1 MTQLPTAKLTS
12 LSLDELKKLARE
24 KKKASNTSSGK
35 TITPHATPGRVHFPM
50 TSAQK
55 RIWMLSQYLDDSL
68 VYNNPY
74 VLACRIE
81 HDMEPQRVQQT
92 LDYLMQQHDILRTT
106 FRLVDNDV
114 CQHIANDMSFP
125 FSFEDISAFSEEELE
140 KYVSET
146 AKVKG
151 NIVFDLENGPLVYL
165 HMAKI
170 HQHDYVLFLT
180 FHHIISDGWTVNVF
194 FKMLMENYFRLL
206 QGGTLPIEKMLQFA
220 DYALAEDR
228 WYSEG
233 EYQTGLSYWAK
244 RLDGITGQLELA
256 TDYPRPAKMS
266 TAGSITSQFFD
277 SSFCQRL
284 QTCAAQHQ
292 ATQFH
297 VILTAYQL
305 LLHKYSGQQEI
316 IIGAPFANRNL
327 PATQNMMGLFMNT
340 LPLRF
345 DIDPDASIASLIED
359 VRVECEETLRYQD
372 VPFNYILD
380 EITYVRNPQ
389 INPIFQAILTYQ
401 VFPHFHSSHGGFK
414 YKPLKV
420 DYGTAKLDLNL
431 WVEEDKDSNGLL
443 FTMNYSSALF
453 SSNTVR
459 RMLNDLRA
467 TLETLINQPQ
477 LTVRDLSLLGD
488 EERRATI
495 AQCQPAA
502 STFPPAVHRQFEQQ
516 VQQHPDAIAVRCE
529 GRTFSYAQLNE
540 RANQLAHQLQK
551 DGIAHGE
558 CVALFMPKSEYYV
571 VAILAVL
578 KAGGCYV
585 PIDIDLPALHVEFI
599 LQNSAARC
607 VIIDEQAPGDKLP
620 CLYVRQNRS
629 AMPVSNPAQ
638 SQTVTDGPAYIIYT
652 SGSTGK
658 PKGVRVK
665 HSQLSHYCQAIQ
677 PVLNLPPD
685 ARYGMFSSFTTDLAH
700 TVLFP
705 ALIHQGQLD
714 VISTELLR
722 SPQEL
727 FAYLA
732 RYPVDCIKITPS
744 HLATLLTSPQ
754 AEALLPRQLL
764 VIGGER
770 VPLSLIK
777 RVREFRTSC
786 RILNH
791 YGPTECTVGVTT
803 YPVPEELNA
812 IAGNYLPIG
821 KPLTDSHVL
830 LLDPYQQLVPTGL
843 PGEIYLG
850 SSHVAEG
857 YIGLPDQNNAR
868 FIPHPYLEGERL
880 YRSGDKGRFLP
891 DGNLEF
897 MGRLDRQVK
906 VRGYRVELA
915 EIEQALQQ
923 VANATHVAIKQ
934 NTLPHGETVLTAY
947 LCGIDEPS
955 QAKVKTA
962 LQKKLPDY
970 MQPEHW
976 VWLEAM
982 PLTASGKINYAALPL
997 PSVEKRVAFH
1007 APENQREHDL
1017 HEIYRDILQSETI
1030 DTQESFF
1037 ILGGNSLSA
1046 LKLILSVNQHFGTS
1060 LSLGQLFEN
1069 SSIAQLARVIEEKG
1083 TQTQTARVTINRGQP
1098 EDKPTLLL
1106 IHPAGG
1112 NVLCY
1117 SALARELGE
1126 RYPIYGIQV
1135 PDFSVNQPYNADIK
1149 TLAAF
1154 YLSEAGDIVHRSRLV
1169 LGGWSL
1175 GATIAFEM
1183 AQQLA
1188 KKGITPTVLVLDQ
1201 PAPEINID
1209 GSAGMSEA
1217 ERLAYFAHKVAL
1229 FTGASFD
1236 LSEKSLLGMSNE
1248 QRTTRF
1254 LAEFKRVG
1262 LVPDE
1267 IGPQEFQDFLNILQS
1282 HIYAAETYRS
1292 EPYPGNLLVV
1302 EAEDILP
1309 GRIRLPESG
1318 LGWHRLTEGCLTVL
1332 AASGDHISMMNAP
1345 HISRIAEKL
1354 KRVLR

>member
-1 MTQLPTAKLTS
+1 MTQNPTGKLTS
-12 LSLDELKKLARE
+12 LSIDELKKLAKE
-24 KKKASNTSSGK
+24 KKKAGGTQAGK
-35 TITPHATPGRVHFPM
+35 TISPHTEPGRVHFPM

-55 RIWMLSQYLDDSL
+55 SIWMLSQYLDNNQ

-74 VLACRIE
+74 ILASRIE
-81 HDMEPQRVQQT
+81 HEMEPHRIQQT
-92 LDYLMQQHDILRTT
+92 LNYIMKQHDILRTT
-106 FRLVDNDV
+106 FRLVDNEV
-114 CQHIANDMSFP
+114 CQCIADEMSFP
-125 FSFEDISAFSEEELE
+125 FHFDDISAFSEEDIE
-140 KYVSET
+140 KYISNMSKEQG
-146 AKVKG
+146 K
-151 NIVFDLENGPLVYL
+151 IIFDLENGPLVYL
-165 HMAKI
+165 HMVKT
-170 HQHDYVLFLT
+170 HQYDYVLFLT
-180 FHHIISDGWTVNVF
+180 FHHIISDGWTLNLF
-194 FKMLMENYFRLL
+194 IKMLIENYFRLL
-206 QGGTLPIEKMLQFA
+206 QGDTLHIEKTLQFS
-220 DYALAEDR
+220 DYALAENR
-228 WYSEG
+228 WYSQG

-244 RLDGITGQLELA
+244 RLDGITGQLDLA

-266 TAGSITSQFFD
+266 TTGGIVIDYFD
-277 SSFCQRL
+277 EAFSQRL
-284 QTCAAQHQ
+284 KDCATQHR

-297 VILTAYQL
+297 IILTAYKI

-316 IIGAPFANRNL
+316 IIGVPFANRNL
-327 PATQNMMGLFMNT
+327 PTTQNMMGLFMNT

-345 DIDPDASIASLIED
+345 DIISDISINDLIDAARL
-359 VRVECEETLRYQD
+359 ECEEAMKYQD

-380 EITYVRNPQ
+380 EITYTRNPQ

-401 VFPHFHSSHGGFK
+401 VFPHFHSRNSGIK

-420 DYGTAKLDLNL
+420 DYGSAKVDLNL
-431 WVEEDKDSNGLL
+431 WIEEDRDSNGLL
-443 FTMNYSSALF
+443 FTMNYSNALF
-453 SSNTVR
+453 SSATIE
-459 RMLNDLRA
+459 RMLSNLR
-467 TLETLINQPQ
+467 TIIETIITQPQ
-477 LTVRDLSLLGD
+477 LTVREISLLSD
-488 EERRATI
+488 EEHRATI
-495 AQCQPAA
+495 AQCRPTTN
-502 STFPPAVHRQFEQQ
+502 TFPLAVHRQFEQQ
-516 VQQHPDAIAVRCE
+516 AQQHPDAIAIRCE

-585 PIDIDLPALHVEFI
+585 PIDIDLPEQQVEFI
-599 LQNSAARC
+599 LQNSSARC
-607 VIIDEQAPGDKLP
+607 VIIDEQAPGDGLP
-620 CLYVRQNRS
+620 CLCVRQNRS
-629 AMPVSNPAQ
+629 MMPVSNPSLPQA
-638 SQTVTDGPAYIIYT
+638 TDGPAYIIYT

-665 HSQLSHYCQAIQ
+665 HSQLSHYCQAIR

-732 RYPVDCIKITPS
+732 QYPVDCIKITPS

-777 RVREFRTSC
+777 RVREFQTSC

-803 YPVPEELNA
+803 YPVPDDLSLLS
-812 IAGNYLPIG
+812 GDYLPIG
-821 KPLTDSHVL
+821 KPLSDSHVL
-830 LLDPYQQLVPTGL
+830 LLDPYHQLVPAGL

-850 SSHVAEG
+850 GSHVAEG

-906 VRGYRVELA
+906 VRGYRVELT

-955 QAKVKTA
+955 QATVKTA

-970 MQPEHW
+970 MQPERW

-982 PLTASGKINYAALPL
+982 PLTASGKINYAALPQ
-997 PSVEKRVAFH
+997 PSAEKRVAFH

-1037 ILGGNSLSA
+1037 TLGGNSLSA

-1083 TQTQTARVTINRGQP
+1083 SQAQAARVTINRGQP
-1098 EDKPTLLL
+1098 EDNPTLLL

-1117 SALARELGE
+1117 SGLARELGE

-1149 TLAAF
+1149 ALAAF
-1154 YLSEAGDIVHRSRLV
+1154 YLSEAGDIVHHSRLV

-1209 GSAGMSEA
+1209 GSADMNEA

-1236 LSEKSLLGMSNE
+1236 LSEQSLVGMSNE
-1248 QRTTRF
+1248 QRTTHF

-1267 IGPQEFQDFLNILQS
+1267 IGPQEFQGFLKILQS

-1332 AASGDHISMMNAP
+1332 TASGDHISMMNTP

>member
-1 MTQLPTAKLTS
+1 MTQNPTGKLTS
-12 LSLDELKKLARE
+12 LSIDELKKLAKE
-24 KKKASNTSSGK
+24 KKKAGGTQAGK
-35 TITPHATPGRVHFPM
+35 TISPHTEPGRVHFPM

-55 RIWMLSQYLDDSL
+55 SIWMLSQYLDNNQ

-74 VLACRIE
+74 ILASRIE
-81 HDMEPQRVQQT
+81 HEMEPHRIQQT
-92 LDYLMQQHDILRTT
+92 LNYIMKQHDILRTT
-106 FRLVDNDV
+106 FRLVDNEV
-114 CQHIANDMSFP
+114 CQCIADEMSFP
-125 FSFEDISAFSEEELE
+125 FHFDDISAFSEEDIE
-140 KYVSET
+140 KYISNMSKEQG
-146 AKVKG
+146 K
-151 NIVFDLENGPLVYL
+151 IIFDLENGPLVYL
-165 HMAKI
+165 HMVKT
-170 HQHDYVLFLT
+170 HQYDYVLFLT
-180 FHHIISDGWTVNVF
+180 FHHIISDGWTLNLF
-194 FKMLMENYFRLL
+194 IKMLIENYFRLL
-206 QGGTLPIEKMLQFA
+206 QGDTLHIEKTLQFS
-220 DYALAEDR
+220 DYALAENR
-228 WYSEG
+228 WYSQG
-233 EYQTGLSYWAK
+233 EYQKGLSYWAK
-244 RLDGITGQLELA
+244 RLDGITGQLDLA

-266 TAGSITSQFFD
+266 TTGGIVIDYFD
-277 SSFCQRL
+277 EAFSQRL
-284 QTCAAQHQ
+284 KDCATQHR

-297 VILTAYQL
+297 IILTAYKI

-316 IIGAPFANRNL
+316 IIGVPFANRNL
-327 PATQNMMGLFMNT
+327 PTTQNMMGLFMNT

-345 DIDPDASIASLIED
+345 DIISDISINDLIDATRL
-359 VRVECEETLRYQD
+359 ECEEAMKYQD

-380 EITYVRNPQ
+380 EITYTRNPQ

-401 VFPHFHSSHGGFK
+401 VFPHFHSRNSGIK

-420 DYGTAKLDLNL
+420 DYGSAKVDLNL
-431 WVEEDKDSNGLL
+431 WIEEDRDSNGLL
-443 FTMNYSSALF
+443 FTMNYSNALF
-453 SSNTVR
+453 SSATIE
-459 RMLNDLRA
+459 RMLSNLR
-467 TLETLINQPQ
+467 TIIETIITQPQ
-477 LTVRDLSLLGD
+477 LSVREISLLSD
-488 EERRATI
+488 EEHRATI
-495 AQCQPAA
+495 AQCRPTTN
-502 STFPPAVHRQFEQQ
+502 TFPLAVHRQFEQQ
-516 VQQHPDAIAVRCE
+516 AQQHPDAIAIRCE

-551 DGIAHGE
+551 NGIAHGE

-585 PIDIDLPALHVEFI
+585 PIDIDLPEQQVEFI
-599 LQNSAARC
+599 LQNSSARC
-607 VIIDEQAPGDKLP
+607 VIIDEQAPGDGLP
-620 CLYVRQNRS
+620 CLCVRQNRS
-629 AMPVSNPAQ
+629 MMPVSNPSLPQA
-638 SQTVTDGPAYIIYT
+638 TDGPAYIIYT

-665 HSQLSHYCQAIQ
+665 HSQLSHYCQAIR

-732 RYPVDCIKITPS
+732 QYPVDCIKITPS

-777 RVREFRTSC
+777 RVREFQTSC

-803 YPVPEELNA
+803 YPVPDDLSLLS
-812 IAGNYLPIG
+812 GDYLPIG
-821 KPLTDSHVL
+821 KPLSDSHVL
-830 LLDPYQQLVPTGL
+830 LLDPYHQLVPAGL

-850 SSHVAEG
+850 GSHVAEG

-906 VRGYRVELA
+906 VRGYRVELT

-955 QAKVKTA
+955 QSTVKTA

-970 MQPEHW
+970 MQPERW

-982 PLTASGKINYAALPL
+982 PLTASGKINYAALPQ
-997 PSVEKRVAFH
+997 PSAEKRVAFH

-1037 ILGGNSLSA
+1037 TLGGNSLSA

-1083 TQTQTARVTINRGQP
+1083 SQAQAARVTINRGQP
-1098 EDKPTLLL
+1098 EDNPTLLL

-1117 SALARELGE
+1117 SGLARELGE

-1149 TLAAF
+1149 ALAAF
-1154 YLSEAGDIVHRSRLV
+1154 YLSEAGDIVHHSRLV

-1209 GSAGMSEA
+1209 GSADMNEA

-1236 LSEKSLLGMSNE
+1236 LSEQSLVGMSNE
-1248 QRTTRF
+1248 QRTTHF

-1267 IGPQEFQDFLNILQS
+1267 IGPQEFQGFLKILQS

-1318 LGWHRLTEGCLTVL
+1318 LGWHRLTGGCLTVL
-1332 AASGDHISMMNAP
+1332 TASGDHISMMNTP

>member
-1 MTQLPTAKLTS
+1 MTQPSTGKLTS

-24 KKKASNTSSGK
+24 KKKSGSVRPRK
-35 TITPHATPGRVHFPM
+35 TITKNGVPDRVYFPM

-55 RIWMLSQYLDDSL
+55 SIWMLSQYLNDNR

-74 VLACRIE
+74 VLSCRIE
-81 HDMEPQRVQQT
+81 HEMEPQRIQET
-92 LDYLMQQHDILRTT
+92 LNYLVQQHDILRTT
-106 FRLVDNDV
+106 FHQVDDEVYQCVSN
-114 CQHIANDMSFP
+114 NMSFS
-125 FSFEDISAFSEEELE
+125 FSFDDVSALSEEDIE
-140 KYVSET
+140 KYIADTSK
-146 AKVKG
+146 AKG
-151 NIVFDLENGPLVYL
+151 NISFNLTNGPLVYL
-165 HMAKI
+165 HIAKT
-170 HQHDYVLFLT
+170 HSYEYVFFLT
-180 FHHIISDGWTVNVF
+180 FHHIISDGWTVNILF
-194 FKMLMENYFRLL
+194 RSLIENYFRLL
-206 QGGTLPIEKMLQFA
+206 QGDTLHIEDTLQFT
-220 DYALAEDR
+220 DYALAESR
-228 WYSEG
+228 WYEEG
-233 EYQTGLSYWAK
+233 EYQAGLDYWIK
-244 RLDGITGQLELA
+244 KLDGITGYLDLA
-256 TDYPRPAKMS
+256 TDYPRPAQMS
-266 TAGSITSQFFD
+266 TAGSIMSQFFD
-277 SSFCQRL
+277 AQFCQRL
-284 QTCAAQHQ
+284 KNCAVQHN

-297 VILTAYQL
+297 VILAAYEI
-305 LLHKYSGQQEI
+305 LLHKYSGQSEI

-327 PATQNMMGLFMNT
+327 PETQGIMGLFMNT

-345 DIDPDASIASLIED
+345 NIDSEATISGIIENS
-359 VRVECEETLRYQD
+359 RIECEETMRHQD
-372 VPFNYILD
+372 VPFNYILENID
-380 EITYVRNPQ
+380 YVRNPQ
-389 INPIFQAILTYQ
+389 VNPIFQAILTYQ
-401 VFPHFHSSHGGFK
+401 AFPHYHNNGGIK
-414 YKPLKV
+414 HKPVKV

-431 WVEEDKDSNGLL
+431 WVEEDKDGDGLL

-453 SSNTVR
+453 SRETIQ
-459 RMLNDLRA
+459 RMQEDLRII
-467 TLETLINQPQ
+467 LEQLMTQPQ
-477 LTVRDLSLLGD
+477 LTIRDISLLRTG
-488 EERRATI
+488 ERDAVI
-495 AQCQPAA
+495 ARCS
-502 STFPPAVHRQFEQQ
+502 STPDVSPSPIHIQFEQQ
-516 VQQHPDAIAVRCE
+516 VQRTPNAIAVRCE
-529 GRTFSYAQLNE
+529 GRTLTYAQLNE

-558 CVALFMPKSEYYV
+558 CVALFMPKSEHYV

-585 PIDIDLPALHVEFI
+585 PVDMDLPAQQVEFI

-607 VIIDEQAPGDKLP
+607 VIIDEQTPGDILP
-620 CLYVRQNRS
+620 CVYVRQNRS
-629 AMPVSNPAQ
+629 MMPVNNPSQ

-665 HSQLSHYCQAIQ
+665 HSQLSHYCQAIR
-677 PVLNLPPD
+677 PVLNLPSD

-714 VISTELLR
+714 VITTELLR

-727 FAYLA
+727 FAHLA
-732 RYPVDCIKITPS
+732 HYPVDCIKITPS

-777 RVREFRTSC
+777 RIREFRPPC

-803 YPVPEELNA
+803 YPVPEDLSA
-812 IAGNYLPIG
+812 ISGDYLPIG
-821 KPLTDSHVL
+821 KPLSDSHVL

-850 SSHVAEG
+850 GAHVAEG
-857 YIGLPDQNNAR
+857 YIGLPEQNSAR

-880 YRSGDKGRFLP
+880 YRSGDKGRFLS

-906 VRGYRVELA
+906 VRGYRVELT

-934 NTLPHGETVLTAY
+934 NTLPHGEAVLTAY
-947 LCGIDEPS
+947 VCGLTDAHQTE
-955 QAKVKTA
+955 VKAA

-970 MQPEHW
+970 MQPERW

-997 PSVEKRVAFH
+997 PSAEKRESLH
-1007 APENQREHDL
+1007 TPENQRERDL
-1017 HEIYRDILQSETI
+1017 YEIYRDILQNDAI

-1037 ILGGNSLSA
+1037 TLGGNSLSA
-1046 LKLILSVNQHFGTS
+1046 LKLILNINQHFGTS

-1069 SSIAQLARVIEEKG
+1069 SSIAQLARVIDEKG
-1083 TQTQTARVTINRGQP
+1083 TQTQAARVTINRGQP

-1126 RYPIYGIQV
+1126 SYPVYGIQV

-1149 TLAAF
+1149 ALAAF
-1154 YLSEAGDIVHRSRLV
+1154 YLSQAGDIIHHSRLV

-1188 KKGITPTVLVLDQ
+1188 EKSITPTVLVLDQ
-1201 PAPEINID
+1201 PAPEFNID
-1209 GSAGMSEA
+1209 NSANMNEA
-1217 ERLAYFAHKVAL
+1217 ERLAHFAHKVAL

-1236 LSEKSLLGMSNE
+1236 ISEKSLSAMSEE
-1248 QRTTRF
+1248 QRTAQF
-1254 LAEFKRVG
+1254 LAEFKRAGV
-1262 LVPDE
+1262 VPDSVQLA
-1267 IGPQEFQDFLNILQS
+1267 GFQHFLHILQAHIHATDAYNS
-1282 HIYAAETYRS
+1282 H
-1292 EPYPGNLLVV
+1292 PYPGNLLVV

-1309 GRIRLPESG
+1309 GRTRLGESG
-1318 LGWHRLTEGCLTVL
+1318 LGWRRFTAGCLTVL
-1332 AASGDHISMMNAP
+1332 TTPGNHISMMAAP
-1345 HISRIAEKL
+1345 HVSRIATQL
-1354 KRVLR
+1354 KSILR